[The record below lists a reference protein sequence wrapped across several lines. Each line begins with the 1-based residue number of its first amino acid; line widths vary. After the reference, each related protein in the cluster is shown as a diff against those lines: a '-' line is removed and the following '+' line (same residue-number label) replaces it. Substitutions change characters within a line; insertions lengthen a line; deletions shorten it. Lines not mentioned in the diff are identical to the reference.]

1 MDSYNK
7 NTTRRKAQ
15 SIQDMINSTPA
26 TGSGLKK
33 SGYSGPKNATGRVTG
48 NTQSL
53 YATSDL
59 SGINRLIMTD
69 GVIPMKECQS
79 LKSRG
84 IRLTLL
90 TLCAVISLREI

>member
-48 NTQSL
+48 NTQ
-53 YATSDL
+53 
-59 SGINRLIMTD
+59 
-69 GVIPMKECQS
+69 
-79 LKSRG
+79 
-84 IRLTLL
+84 
-90 TLCAVISLREI
+90 

>member
-7 NTTRRKAQ
+7 NTTKRKAQ
-15 SIQDMINSTPA
+15 SIQDMINSTPT

-59 SGINRLIMTD
+59 SGIN
-69 GVIPMKECQS
+69 VNKS
-79 LKSRG
+79 LDYYRWGNSNEGKPNPKKPRYK
-84 IRLTLL
+84 
-90 TLCAVISLREI
+90 A